1 MKSQLGEVLSR
12 ERRLSW
18 VHREPI
24 SFLTCI
30 PGAGACSE
38 HRQGAQRLGKNEGML
53 VQFWMPVWAGRLE
66 RGPQSPNPRRD
77 QLTHWSLPKASPF
90 TQFFQ
95 ESSGGG
101 GLADRRRS
109 DCCCSSHCLSM
120 HVELSGQPSLPDLIL
135 RRENVLCLWRWGV
148 GLVTS

>member
-1 MKSQLGEVLSR
+1 MSVISTLVRTWKVVKVLNSQGITKKSPDKGITLLDKKSEEQVKSQLGEVLSR

-77 QLTHWSLPKASPF
+77 
-90 TQFFQ
+90 
-95 ESSGGG
+95 
-101 GLADRRRS
+101 RS
-109 DCCCSSHCLSM
+109 F
-120 HVELSGQPSLPDLIL
+120 P
-135 RRENVLCLWRWGV
+135 
-148 GLVTS
+148 